1 MNYYEILGV
10 EPTATKEEIKTAY
23 QKRAAEYHS
32 NEIPQELNEAYE
44 VLSDPYA
51 IELEETDREEVT
63 ENKLTMTTERA
74 VRLLKAGNGG
84 VKGWNQFRQR
94 ETYVPSL
101 EGVDLSEVDLQSAN
115 FANVNLKGAKLGE
128 ANLKSANFSA
138 AILSNSDLKDA
149 DARSANFSS
158 ANLQGVDLAGADA
171 RSANFSSANL
181 EGANLKGANIYNSN
195 FTKAK
200 LCQANLTESIGY
212 YYNKSS
218 VKKKYDKLYANI
230 N

>member
-158 ANLQGVDLAGADA
+158 ANL
-171 RSANFSSANL
+171 